1 MKSPRQPV
9 LKWRI
14 TLMMLVAFI
23 SLEGVAIIA
32 TAQVQP
38 PRRARRVMISPDG
51 PQKADEPPVDIRKIL
66 VEIAQRASDQS
77 LNYMVDLAFV
87 VDGSVPMESL
97 ARTVEGS
104 LTDIA
109 GTFEESIIDYQFGLV
124 WFQEVHN
131 RSRIKIEPLQRGLSG
146 IEADFVNI
154 VPREKFMGNTA
165 GYGLDAIMKGLNELQ
180 FRTEAEKH
188 LVVVTSSALK
198 TSWGADQERDEA
210 VHTIIERCKLFEVH
224 VNVLGINEAIQK
236 QLADA
241 TGGRWYKIAKAPQ
254 TVAPTPRTDKSM
266 ANSLV
271 RDIDVMFRGIA
282 EHITTTVNQPADLV
296 FVFDSSLSM
305 EDKEDKVCTG
315 LDTLVEILDSKG
327 LDYRLGIIRFWAQA
341 GGGPSS
347 VTTTKPPLNVKQV
360 KQLFRRPKRGDENLL
375 DAIMEGVPRLQTPDN
390 RQLILLVL
398 TDEPSTSGPGTGYT
412 YRTATGVCDNANAQV
427 NVIGG
432 VVSLKNMEWEA
443 FAEGHRR
450 AFAEEFQRNITDYT
464 GGLYYIM
471 PGAEVLTDK
480 KSDKKGGKEA
490 HLYR

>member
-1 MKSPRQPV
+1 MKLPRQPV

-14 TLMMLVAFI
+14 AMLVFLAFI

-38 PRRARRVMISPDG
+38 PRRARRVMVSPDG
-51 PQKADEPPVDIRKIL
+51 AQKADEPPVDIRKIL
-66 VEIAQRASDQS
+66 VEIAQRASDKS

-198 TSWGADQERDEA
+198 TSWGTDQQRDEA

-224 VNVLGINEAIQK
+224 VNVLGINEDIQK

-241 TGGRWYKIAKAPQ
+241 TGGRWYKIAKGPQ
-254 TVAPTPRTDKSM
+254 TVAPTPRIDKSI

-305 EDKEDKVCTG
+305 ENKEDKVCTG
-315 LDTLVEILDSKG
+315 LDTLVEILDSNG
-327 LDYRLGIIRFWAQA
+327 LDYRFGIIRFWAQP
-341 GGGPSS
+341 GGGKSS
-347 VTTTKPPLNVKQV
+347 VTTTRPPLSARQV
-360 KQLFRRPKRGDENLL
+360 KQLFRRPKQGDEHLL
-375 DAIMEGVPRLQTPDN
+375 DAIVKGVPQLQTPNN

-412 YRTATGVCDNANAQV
+412 YRTAIGVCDNANAQV

-432 VVSLKNMEWEA
+432 VVSIKKMGQDA
-443 FAEGHRR
+443 FVEGHRR
-450 AFAEEFQRNITDYT
+450 AFTEEFQWNITEHTD
-464 GGLYYIM
+464 GLRYIM
-471 PGAEVLTDK
+471 PGAVELMDEKLDK
-480 KSDKKGGKEA
+480 GKT

>member
-1 MKSPRQPV
+1 MKSPRQLV

-14 TLMMLVAFI
+14 TTLVFLAFI

-38 PRRARRVMISPDG
+38 PRRARRVMVSPDG
-51 PQKADEPPVDIRKIL
+51 AQKKDETAVDIRKIL
-66 VEIAQRASDQS
+66 VEIAQRASDKS

-198 TSWGADQERDEA
+198 TSWGADQQRDEA

-224 VNVLGINEAIQK
+224 VNVLGINEAIQR

-266 ANSLV
+266 ANILV

-305 EDKEDKVCTG
+305 EDKVDKVCTG

-360 KQLFRRPKRGDENLL
+360 KQLFRRPKQGDEHLL
-375 DAIMEGVPRLQTPDN
+375 DAIVEGVPQLQTPRN

-398 TDEPSTSGPGTGYT
+398 TDELSTSGPGTGYT
-412 YRTATGVCDNANAQV
+412 YRTAIGVCDNANAQV

-432 VVSLKNMEWEA
+432 VVSIKKMRQDA
-443 FAEGHRR
+443 FVEGHRR
-450 AFAEEFQRNITDYT
+450 AFTEEFQWNITEHTD
-464 GGLYYIM
+464 GLRYIM
-471 PGAEVLTDK
+471 PGDVELIDDNLDK
-480 KSDKKGGKEA
+480 GKM

>member
-1 MKSPRQPV
+1 
-9 LKWRI
+9 
-14 TLMMLVAFI
+14 
-23 SLEGVAIIA
+23 
-32 TAQVQP
+32 
-38 PRRARRVMISPDG
+38 
-51 PQKADEPPVDIRKIL
+51 
-66 VEIAQRASDQS
+66 
-77 LNYMVDLAFV
+77 
-87 VDGSVPMESL
+87 MESL

-109 GTFEESIIDYQFGLV
+109 GAFEESIIDYQFGLI

-131 RSRIKIEPLQRGLSG
+131 RSRIKIKPLQRGLRG

-154 VPREKFMGNTA
+154 VPRAKFKGNTA
-165 GYGLDAIMKGLNELQ
+165 GYGLDAIMKGLNELE

-188 LVVVTSSALK
+188 IVVVTSSALK
-198 TSWGADQERDEA
+198 TSWGTDQERDQA
-210 VHTIIERCKLFEVH
+210 VHTIIERCQLFEVH
-224 VNVLGINEAIQK
+224 VNVLGINEDIQK
-236 QLADA
+236 QLADS
-241 TGGRWYKIAKAPQ
+241 TGGRWYKIAKGPQ
-254 TVAPTPRTDKSM
+254 TVTPTPRIDKSM

-282 EHITTTVNQPADLV
+282 QHIAKTVNQPTDIV

-305 EDKEDKVCTG
+305 QNKEDKICTG
-315 LDTLVEILDSKG
+315 LDILVETLDSNG
-327 LDYRLGIIRFWAQA
+327 LDYRLGIIRFWAQS

-347 VTTTKPPLNVKQV
+347 VTTTKPPLSVKQV

-375 DAIMEGVPRLQTPDN
+375 DAIMEGVPQLQTPDD
-390 RQLILLVL
+390 RQLILIVL

-412 YRTATGVCDNANAQV
+412 YRTAIGVCGNAKAQV

-450 AFAEEFQRNITDYT
+450 EFTEEFQSNITDYT
-464 GGLYYIM
+464 DGLHYIM
-471 PGAEVLTDK
+471 PGAEVLTDE

>member
-32 TAQVQP
+32 TGQVQP
-38 PRRARRVMISPDG
+38 PRRARRVMVSPDG
-51 PQKADEPPVDIRKIL
+51 SQKADEPPVDIRKIL
-66 VEIAQRASDQS
+66 VEIAQRASDKS

-131 RSRIKIEPLQRGLSG
+131 RSRIKIEPLQRGLRG

-154 VPREKFMGNTA
+154 VPGEKFMGNTA

-198 TSWGADQERDEA
+198 TSWGTDQQRDEA

-224 VNVLGINEAIQK
+224 VNILGINEDIQK

-241 TGGRWYKIAKAPQ
+241 TGGRWYKIAKGPQ
-254 TVAPTPRTDKSM
+254 MVAPAPRIDKSM

-271 RDIDVMFRGIA
+271 RNIDAMFRGIA
-282 EHITTTVNQPADLV
+282 EHITTTVNQPIDLV

-305 EDKEDKVCTG
+305 EDKVDKVYTG
-315 LDTLVEILDSKG
+315 LDTLIEILDSKG
-327 LDYRLGIIRFWAQA
+327 LDYRFGIIRFWAQP
-341 GGGPSS
+341 GGGKSS
-347 VTTTKPPLNVKQV
+347 VTTTRPPLSARQV
-360 KQLFRRPKRGDENLL
+360 KQLFRRPKQGDEHLL
-375 DAIMEGVPRLQTPDN
+375 DAIVEGVPRLQTPDN

-412 YRTATGVCDNANAQV
+412 YRTAIGVCDNANAQV

-432 VVSLKNMEWEA
+432 VVSIKKMGQDA

-450 AFAEEFQRNITDYT
+450 AFTKEIQWNITEHTD
-464 GGLYYIM
+464 GLRYIM
-471 PGAEVLTDK
+471 PGAVELMDEKLDK
-480 KSDKKGGKEA
+480 GKT

>member
-32 TAQVQP
+32 TGQVQP
-38 PRRARRVMISPDG
+38 PRRARRVMVSPDG
-51 PQKADEPPVDIRKIL
+51 AQKADEPPVDIRKIL
-66 VEIAQRASDQS
+66 VEIAQRASDKS

-154 VPREKFMGNTA
+154 VPREKFMGHTA

-198 TSWGADQERDEA
+198 TSWGTDQERDEA

-224 VNVLGINEAIQK
+224 VNILGINEDIQK

-241 TGGRWYKIAKAPQ
+241 TGGRWYKIAKGPQ
-254 TVAPTPRTDKSM
+254 MVAPTPRIDKSM

-271 RDIDVMFRGIA
+271 RNIDAMFRGIA
-282 EHITTTVNQPADLV
+282 EHITTTVNQPIDLV

-305 EDKEDKVCTG
+305 EDKEDKVYTG

-327 LDYRLGIIRFWAQA
+327 LDYRFGIIRFWAQP
-341 GGGPSS
+341 GGGKSS
-347 VTTTKPPLNVKQV
+347 VTTTRPPLSARQV
-360 KQLFRRPKRGDENLL
+360 KQLFRRPKQGDEHLL
-375 DAIMEGVPRLQTPDN
+375 DAIVEGVPRLQTPDN

-412 YRTATGVCDNANAQV
+412 YRTAIGVCDNANAQV

-432 VVSLKNMEWEA
+432 VVSIKKMGQDA
-443 FAEGHRR
+443 FVEGHRR
-450 AFAEEFQRNITDYT
+450 AFTEEFQWNITEHTD
-464 GGLYYIM
+464 GLRYIM
-471 PGAEVLTDK
+471 PGAVELMDEKLDK
-480 KSDKKGGKEA
+480 GKTY
-490 HLYR
+490 LYR

>member
-32 TAQVQP
+32 PAQVQP
-38 PRRARRVMISPDG
+38 PRRARRVMVSPDG
-51 PQKADEPPVDIRKIL
+51 AQKADEPPVDIRNIL
-66 VEIAQRASDQS
+66 VEIAQYASDKS

-97 ARTVEGS
+97 ARTVEGA

-109 GTFEESIIDYQFGLV
+109 GAFEESIIDYQFGLI

-131 RSRIKIEPLQRGLSG
+131 RSLVKVKPLQRGLSG

-154 VPREKFMGNTA
+154 VPRAKFKGNTA
-165 GYGLDAIMKGLNELQ
+165 GYGLDAIMKGLNELE

-198 TSWGADQERDEA
+198 TSWGTDQQRDEA
-210 VHTIIERCKLFEVH
+210 VHTIIKRCKLFEVH
-224 VNVLGINEAIQK
+224 VNVLGINEDIQK

-241 TGGRWYKIAKAPQ
+241 TGGRWYKIAKAPR
-254 TVAPTPRTDKSM
+254 TVAPAPRIDKSM

-315 LDTLVEILDSKG
+315 LDTLVEILDSKE
-327 LDYRLGIIRFWAQA
+327 LDYRFGIIRFWAQP
-341 GGGPSS
+341 GGGKSS
-347 VTTTKPPLNVKQV
+347 VTTTKPPLSVRQV
-360 KQLFRRPKRGDENLL
+360 KQLFRRPKRGDEHLL
-375 DAIMEGVPRLQTPDN
+375 DAIVEGVPQLQTPDN

-412 YRTATGVCDNANAQV
+412 YRTAMGVCDNANAQV

-432 VVSLKNMEWEA
+432 VVSMKKMRQDA
-443 FAEGHRR
+443 FVEGHRR
-450 AFAEEFQRNITDYT
+450 AFSEEFQWNITEHTD
-464 GGLYYIM
+464 GLRYIM
-471 PGAEVLTDK
+471 PGAVELMDEKLDK
-480 KSDKKGGKEA
+480 GKT

>member
-1 MKSPRQPV
+1 MNSSKYLV
-9 LKWRI
+9 WKWRI
-14 TLMMLVAFI
+14 ALMILVAWI
-23 SLEGVAIIA
+23 GLDGMAIIA
-32 TAQVQP
+32 EAQVRP
-38 PRRARRVMISPDG
+38 PRRKRRVMISPNDT
-51 PQKADEPPVDIRKIL
+51 QKKDETVVDIRKTL
-66 VEIAQRASDQS
+66 VEIARGASDQS

-109 GTFEESIIDYQFGLV
+109 GTFEESIIDYQFGLI

-131 RSRIKIEPLQRGLSG
+131 RSLVNIKPLQRGLRG

-154 VPREKFMGNTA
+154 APRAKFKGNTA
-165 GYGLDAIMKGLNELQ
+165 GYRLDAIMKELNELQ

-198 TSWGADQERDEA
+198 TSWGTDQQRDEA

-224 VNVLGINEAIQK
+224 VNVLGINEDIQK
-236 QLADA
+236 QLADS
-241 TGGRWYKIAKAPQ
+241 TGGRWYKIAKGPQ
-254 TVAPTPRTDKSM
+254 TVAPTPRIDKSM

-271 RDIDVMFRGIA
+271 RDIDVMFRGIT

-305 EDKEDKVCTG
+305 EDKEDKVCTE
-315 LDTLVEILDSKG
+315 LDTLVEILDSKE
-327 LDYRLGIIRFWAQA
+327 LDYRFGIIRFRAQS
-341 GGGPSS
+341 GGGKSS
-347 VTTTKPPLNVKQV
+347 VTPTRPPLSARQV
-360 KQLFRRPKRGDENLL
+360 KQLFRRPKQGDEHLL
-375 DAIMEGVPRLQTPDN
+375 DAIVEGVPQLQTPDD
-390 RQLILLVL
+390 RQLILIVL

-412 YRTATGVCDNANAQV
+412 YRTAIGICGNAKAQV

-432 VVSLKNMEWEA
+432 VVSLKNMGLEA

-450 AFAEEFQRNITDYT
+450 EFTEEFQLNITDYT
-464 GGLYYIM
+464 DGLHYIM
-471 PGAEVLTDK
+471 PGAEVLTDEK
-480 KSDKKGGKEA
+480 WDKKGGKEA